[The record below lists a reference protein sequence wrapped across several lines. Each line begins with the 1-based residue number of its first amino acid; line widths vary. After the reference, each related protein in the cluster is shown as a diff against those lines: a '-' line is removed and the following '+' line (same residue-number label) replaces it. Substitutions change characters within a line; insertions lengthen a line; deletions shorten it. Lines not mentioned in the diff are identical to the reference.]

1 MSVQVSGLREP
12 SLAPLA
18 GMGLLTG
25 VHHGVTAQVVRVLE
39 TLAAL
44 GARVGLLPRVS
55 PLMTLEG
62 VHAGESLP
70 TQGARGHI
78 DIGGRL
84 AADAILLSEVRA
96 QVDLQDVGAGED
108 FVAQGAHEDLA
119 GRAQDIGDIGKQ
131 TALHA
136 PFHLDPLALWS
147 HHLIIAGFVV
157 PIQLP

>member
-1 MSVQVSGLREP
+1 M
-12 SLAPLA
+12 A
-18 GMGLLTG
+18 
-25 VHHGVTAQVVRVLE
+25 
-39 TLAAL
+39 
-44 GARVGLLPRVS
+44 
-55 PLMTLEG
+55 LEG

-70 TQGARGHI
+70 TQRARGHI

-84 AADAILLSEVRA
+84 AADAILLAEVRA

-119 GRAQDIGDIGKQ
+119 RGAQDIGDIGKQ

-136 PFHLDPLALWS
+136 SFHLHPLALWG
-147 HHLIIAGFVV
+147 HHLIVAGFVL